1 MVTGPEKS
9 TERHPGS
16 IPNTLLLK
24 TGKRCAYVHFL
35 HHLLGS
41 LVGFL
46 RAILGGL

>member
-24 TGKRCAYVHFL
+24 TGKRCAYVDFF

-41 LVGFL
+41 LLGFL
-46 RAILGGL
+46 RAIFGGL